1 VDRIV
6 EVYERSTR
14 RCIIWGFSASSELGS
29 TGVGE
34 AGRYTQGEKYM
45 KKITRLMISAAFVA
59 LVLTGTAWSQES
71 TTSLIKQLKEDTDR
85 FAKSLDKALDRS
97 SVDGSQLE
105 DEINGYVKEFRD
117 AIGTLKD
124 DWENKREAKDSA
136 EGLMA
141 RGRTINNFLK
151 KHDTRFKSAVH
162 TEWKSVK
169 LDVGRIAKAHNLKAE
184 W

>member
-1 VDRIV
+1 MRKFTTFIV
-6 EVYERSTR
+6 
-14 RCIIWGFSASSELGS
+14 
-29 TGVGE
+29 
-34 AGRYTQGEKYM
+34 
-45 KKITRLMISAAFVA
+45 SAAFVA

-85 FAKSLDKALDRS
+85 FANSVDKALDRS

-105 DEINGYVKEFRD
+105 DEINRYVKDFRD
-117 AIGTLKD
+117 AIGVLKD
-124 DWENKREAKDSA
+124 DWENKREAKGSA
-136 EGLMA
+136 EGLMSS
-141 RGRTINNFLK
+141 GRVINNFLK

-169 LDVGRIAKAHNLKAE
+169 LDIGRIAKANDLKVE